1 MKNKKLTSLIVL
13 TLLSSL
19 TYAQTKIDLQIDKN
33 SVKNSENLYSTSLK
47 SSGADYTSHSESGL
61 DEYNLKKQEML
72 RKARVA
78 AEEKRNQEI
87 IKAQIRAQQQADA
100 ALKNKS
106 SSLNSK
112 SGDKNASNS
121 LQSYYDRVNNPTLN
135 KK

>member
-1 MKNKKLTSLIVL
+1 MKNKKLTSLVVL
-13 TLLSSL
+13 TLLSTI
-19 TYAQTKIDLQIDKN
+19 TYAQTKIDLQINKN
-33 SVKNSENLYSTSLK
+33 SVKNSENLDSTSLK

-78 AEEKRNQEI
+78 AEEKRNQEN

>member
-1 MKNKKLTSLIVL
+1 MKNKKITSLVVL
-13 TLLSSL
+13 TLLSTM
-19 TYAQTKIDLQIDKN
+19 TYAQTKIDLQINKN
-33 SVKNSENLYSTSLK
+33 SVKNSENLDSTSLK

-78 AEEKRNQEI
+78 AEEKRNQEN

-121 LQSYYDRVNNPTLN
+121 LQSYYDRINNPTLN